1 MLKNLQCISLD
12 FANRSV
18 DSLNLLQGFSR
29 SEMCLR
35 NEWAQSVQRVIV
47 SWYFGFG
54 SPAVA
59 GFLESYSQDS
69 NGTTVDTSMHHNIL
83 CQIPDLARVILTCP
97 LADVRQF
104 CQAILEDLRTKK
116 HFIFEIPFQ
125 PSPSFAL
132 SENDLPHLRCIF
144 EEPFEDDPLFTTY
157 ALFCAYWYRWG
168 RLDNFAQILGCHPE
182 FLEPFMAVHQW
193 LFTGDLALPY
203 PARYYLAILA
213 AAEMRCPQLVCLFVR
228 YFLQAGGDPT
238 WTLGLSSGPSRWLQ
252 LKELNCNLAHSPWK
266 VTADDIYQ
274 LTRGDIGANRGDK
287 LSLSELMH
295 AVGIMTHVHALA
307 CFIFGA
313 GVRPELEHIC
323 PSPYHPCVYS
333 TATSANTNTTPATFP
348 LDESGDKS
356 TTLADE
362 PEYKDRQAKASEMLF
377 NLLKSEPEDESDSRS
392 DEVLPVPGE
401 IFQSSYA
408 KSLVDLKLSNYF
420 EKVTL
425 PDGFTLEGLPVL
437 SKFISYPDVT
447 FQDYMGPPFL
457 LAEFSWMEEG
467 SPLVDHLASTL
478 GSLFDEAFKNAFE
491 LTYNTLNDY
500 FEVNTT
506 SLRHSLWFFVQSVF
520 GACHEDMRIERVLK
534 LLTPEQRCYL
544 KFCASRPFDLVAYP
558 STMGREMFAALSP
571 YEVVH
576 VHIMI
581 MEARKQTCLSYA
593 LRAIS
598 QCQTRR

>member
-203 PARYYLAILA
+203 PARYYLAIL
-213 AAEMRCPQLVCLFVR
+213 V
-228 YFLQAGGDPT
+228 
-238 WTLGLSSGPSRWLQ
+238 
-252 LKELNCNLAHSPWK
+252 
-266 VTADDIYQ
+266 
-274 LTRGDIGANRGDK
+274 
-287 LSLSELMH
+287 SL
-295 AVGIMTHVHALA
+295 
-307 CFIFGA
+307 
-313 GVRPELEHIC
+313 
-323 PSPYHPCVYS
+323 
-333 TATSANTNTTPATFP
+333 
-348 LDESGDKS
+348 
-356 TTLADE
+356 
-362 PEYKDRQAKASEMLF
+362 
-377 NLLKSEPEDESDSRS
+377 
-392 DEVLPVPGE
+392 
-401 IFQSSYA
+401 
-408 KSLVDLKLSNYF
+408 
-420 EKVTL
+420 
-425 PDGFTLEGLPVL
+425 
-437 SKFISYPDVT
+437 
-447 FQDYMGPPFL
+447 
-457 LAEFSWMEEG
+457 
-467 SPLVDHLASTL
+467 
-478 GSLFDEAFKNAFE
+478 
-491 LTYNTLNDY
+491 
-500 FEVNTT
+500 
-506 SLRHSLWFFVQSVF
+506 
-520 GACHEDMRIERVLK
+520 
-534 LLTPEQRCYL
+534 
-544 KFCASRPFDLVAYP
+544 
-558 STMGREMFAALSP
+558 
-571 YEVVH
+571 
-576 VHIMI
+576 
-581 MEARKQTCLSYA
+581 
-593 LRAIS
+593 
-598 QCQTRR
+598 